1 METIT
6 TTANGLPSLLDG
18 LAKEAQY
25 YSTTAVSSMLQLG
38 RVLCEA
44 KQLVKRGE
52 WQTWISENAGCSER
66 TAQQFMQAYG
76 RFGSNAKAAQIG
88 ERSKLF
94 RMLSLPEGTE
104 DEFME
109 SHDIASMTSREVEEA
124 VRQVRAEMEERVQ
137 AAEKKAREMSAR
149 ADEVPQHIMAE
160 LTDKERVIRE
170 QQQEIER
177 AANDGRDA
185 IQEANRL
192 RTENANL
199 QRDVRERDEMLEE
212 AQENYNRI
220 QADLLSLQSM
230 AAKGDAERVPAD
242 ELTIDVFASA
252 VRQFVG
258 TCARMPHM
266 AHTFSA
272 MRSDEWHSYD
282 ELLRTIEGWAKDARK
297 AIDTFNAEE
306 VRIHG

>member
-6 TTANGLPSLLDG
+6 TTGAESPALLDG
-18 LAKEAQY
+18 LAREAQY
-25 YSTTAVSSMLQLG
+25 YSTTAVNSMLQLG

-52 WQTWISENAGCSER
+52 WTAWISENAGCSER

-76 RFGSNAKAAQIG
+76 RFGSNARAAQIG
-88 ERSKLF
+88 DRSKLF

-109 SHDIASMTSREVEEA
+109 RHDVASMTSREVEEA
-124 VRQVRAEMEERVQ
+124 VRRVRAEMEERVCE
-137 AAEKKAREMSAR
+137 AEKKAREMSAK
-149 ADEVPQHIMAE
+149 ADEVPEHIMAE
-160 LTDKERVIRE
+160 LADKERVINE
-170 QQQEIER
+170 QHAEIER
-177 AANDGRDA
+177 VIRSGRDA
-185 IQEANRL
+185 LQEANRL
-192 RTENANL
+192 RTENASL
-199 QRDVRERDEMLEE
+199 QRDVKERDEMLEE
-212 AQENYNRI
+212 AQQDYNRI
-220 QADLLSLQSM
+220 QADLLSMQSM
-230 AAKGDAERVPAD
+230 AAKSDAERVPVD

-297 AIDTFNAEE
+297 AIDTFSTEE